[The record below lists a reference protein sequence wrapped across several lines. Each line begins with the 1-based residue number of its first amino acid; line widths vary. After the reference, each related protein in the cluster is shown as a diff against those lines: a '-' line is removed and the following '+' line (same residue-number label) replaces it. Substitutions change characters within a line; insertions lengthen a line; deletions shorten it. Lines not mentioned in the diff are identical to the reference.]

1 MKNLTVIDDSSLSY
15 AESFVKNT
23 ILDLKQ
29 IERTFFKIGFR
40 LNEAVREQYYLTLGY
55 KDIFELA
62 EKEFGFKTTTT
73 KNLMLVNRTYSTGYY
88 SYPSMEIA
96 DEYKKYSQ
104 TQLVEMLPLGPTERK
119 KVSETWTA
127 RDIRD
132 YKKITGFSFDRRK
145 VGLPSYRS
153 DIVNDPDPKK
163 YIDLYRE
170 NVEKQPKNPQVS
182 QLTEKK
188 NTAPAPEDI
197 PAGQLYLGADES
209 ITEFHQSGAEQFSQS
224 TDQRAEFAQVL
235 EESQST
241 DQEPEDVSEP
251 VQEIAPEPKKLT
263 FKNRGEREAFID
275 NKDNFPILV
284 LENEEL
290 GLTVRR
296 LDFINGVKLYRSD
309 HVEFNEYTRKFQ
321 TIVKFHL
328 VDDREKSKPLKKA
341 NIMPYCG
348 MTFTLAGT
356 ARTYVVDYMTRYA
369 NEI

>member
-73 KNLMLVNRTYSTGYY
+73 KNLMLVNKTYSTGYY
-88 SYPSMEIA
+88 SCPSMEIA
-96 DEYKKYSQ
+96 DKYKKYSQ
-104 TQLVEMLPLGPTERK
+104 TQLVEMLPLGPSQRE

-132 YKKITGFSFDRRK
+132 YKKITSWNFDGRK
-145 VGLPSYRS
+145 CGLPESWS
-153 DIVNDPDPKK
+153 TIPKNSDPKI
-163 YIDLYRE
+163 YINIYRE
-170 NVEKQPKNPQVS
+170 NLEKSKTSSVS

-188 NTAPAPEDI
+188 NVVPAPEDI

-224 TDQRAEFAQVL
+224 TDQRYEFVPML

-241 DQEPEDVSEP
+241 DQEPEDVSES

-284 LENEEL
+284 LESEEL

-341 NIMPYCG
+341 NVMPGCV